1 MTILEVS
8 TISTAVPTDRGS
20 RRIVLLILTP
30 SLVIAAL
37 LVLLYFVAIP
47 LWPVINTYYFPEQ
60 VQTYATYRLP
70 LYLHIVAGAVALV
83 LGAISI
89 SLRSRQSSRTHRAV
103 GIGYTAAVAV
113 SAPCA
118 VVMAFHA
125 YPGTLPGGQAIATS
139 GFALLALAWGAS
151 LIRAVLA
158 IRRGDRNAHR
168 AWMIVNFSLT
178 FAAVTLRLQNGVLIA
193 LGQQTFELLYPLL
206 AYTCWVPNVLV
217 AAAIV
222 ARVRRRTDAVTE

>member
-1 MTILEVS
+1 
-8 TISTAVPTDRGS
+8 
-20 RRIVLLILTP
+20 
-30 SLVIAAL
+30 
-37 LVLLYFVAIP
+37 
-47 LWPVINTYYFPEQ
+47 
-60 VQTYATYRLP
+60 
-70 LYLHIVAGAVALV
+70 
-83 LGAISI
+83 
-89 SLRSRQSSRTHRAV
+89 
-103 GIGYTAAVAV
+103 
-113 SAPCA
+113 
-118 VVMAFHA
+118 MAFHA

-139 GFALLALAWGAS
+139 GFTLLALAWGAS

-158 IRRGDRNAHR
+158 ISRGDRNAHR

-217 AAAIV
+217 AAATV